1 MRYRPSSPSY
11 AWNSGP
17 ILCRRAR
24 NTTRIRT
31 STFEICFDFPERN
44 TSEGRKERFPSRK
57 FRPAGWVW
65 SPTIVISDFRDN
77 NMGTFS
83 GRVGRYC
90 PSPSG
95 GGVVRDLVF
104 FFGVVSWGHPGPGR
118 YYLSRPGHLPGGGG
132 WWYGDLGTSF
142 LRRGACGWAVAASV
156 APCPRMWAWLRGGT
170 NRSDIGLNL
179 SGSWQQGHSATYN
192 TPSRT

>member
-104 FFGVVSWGHPGPGR
+104 FFGVVSWGHPGLGISSDRGTCPV
-118 YYLSRPGHLPGGGG
+118 G
-132 WWYGDLGTSF
+132 WSGDLGNSF
-142 LRRGACGWAVAASV
+142 SAAGRADGPSQPRWPRVRGCG
-156 APCPRMWAWLRGGT
+156 RG
-170 NRSDIGLNL
+170 
-179 SGSWQQGHSATYN
+179 
-192 TPSRT
+192 